1 MVSEP
6 LESRP
11 SPFALTVRVPPV
23 MVSCSPVSSI
33 EPPPSAMPPG
43 PICWVVVV
51 VVVVVSELD
60 SAAAARPASTVIE
73 PEALMPSSP
82 EVRSTVPSEIVM
94 SPPSRASF
102 DCVTVTVA
110 PSRTAA
116 TSVCTPSSPEAAVIV
131 PELKRRAPLEW
142 MASSPAS
149 MVVVPPSTM
158 M

>member
-11 SPFALTVRVPPV
+11 SPFALTVTVPPV

-43 PICWVVVV
+43 PICWVVAVSVV
-51 VVVVVSELD
+51 VESELD
-60 SAAAARPASTVIE
+60 SAVAARPASTVIE
-73 PEALMPSSP
+73 PEALMPSSL

-94 SPPSRASF
+94 RPPSRASF

-131 PELKRRAPLEW
+131 PELRRRAPLEW

>member
-11 SPFALTVRVPPV
+11 SPFALTVTVPPL
-23 MVSCSPVSSI
+23 MVSCSPVSSMD
-33 EPPPSAMPPG
+33 PPPSAMPPG
-43 PICWVVVV
+43 PICWVVVS
-51 VVVVVSELD
+51 VVVVSELD
-60 SAAAARPASTVIE
+60 SATAARPASTVIE
-73 PEALMPSSP
+73 PEALMPSSL

-94 SPPSRASF
+94 RPPSRASF

-131 PELKRRAPLEW
+131 PELRRRAPLEW
-142 MASSPAS
+142 IASSPAS

>member
-1 MVSEP
+1 M
-6 LESRP
+6 
-11 SPFALTVRVPPV
+11 
-23 MVSCSPVSSI
+23 
-33 EPPPSAMPPG
+33 
-43 PICWVVVV
+43 
-51 VVVVVSELD
+51 
-60 SAAAARPASTVIE
+60 IE
-73 PEALMPSSP
+73 PEALMPSSV
-82 EVRSTVPSEIVM
+82 EVRSIVPPAIVM

-116 TSVCTPSSPEAAVIV
+116 TSVCTPSSLEAAVIV
-131 PELKRRAPLEW
+131 PELRRRAPLEW

>member
-33 EPPPSAMPPG
+33 VPPPSAMPPG

-51 VVVVVSELD
+51 VAESELD
-60 SAAAARPASTVIE
+60 SATAARPASTVIE
-73 PEALMPSSP
+73 PEALMPSSL

-94 SPPSRASF
+94 RPPSRASF

-131 PELKRRAPLEW
+131 PELRRRAPLEW

>member
-11 SPFALTVRVPPV
+11 SPFALTVTVPPV

-33 EPPPSAMPPG
+33 EPPPSAIPPG

-51 VVVVVSELD
+51 VVSELA
-60 SAAAARPASTVIE
+60 SATAARPASTVIE
-73 PEALMPSSP
+73 PEALMPSSL

-94 SPPSRASF
+94 RPPSRASF

-131 PELKRRAPLEW
+131 PELRRSAPSEW

>member
-1 MVSEP
+1 
-6 LESRP
+6 
-11 SPFALTVRVPPV
+11 
-23 MVSCSPVSSI
+23 
-33 EPPPSAMPPG
+33 MPPG

-51 VVVVVSELD
+51 AVSVVVS
-60 SAAAARPASTVIE
+60 SVVSTVAARPASTVIE
-73 PEALMPSSP
+73 PEALMPSSL

-94 SPPSRASF
+94 RPPSRASF
-102 DCVTVTVA
+102 DCVTVTFA

-131 PELKRRAPLEW
+131 PELRRSAPSEW